1 MQKLARVLGML
12 AIVVAFSGCGNKTAI
27 TPTTP
32 VTPTKSP
39 EANAT
44 PIAPVENPTAT
55 SEMPQV
61 NSSNP
66 VVTDL
71 NNLAND
77 IDGIDKS
84 AQGLDEN
91 EDLSAE

>member
-1 MQKLARVLGML
+1 MRKLAKVLGML
-12 AIVVAFSGCGNKTAI
+12 AVVAVFSGCGNKTTAPV
-27 TPTTP
+27 TSSAPAEPTTISTGGS
-32 VTPTKSP
+32 VS
-39 EANAT
+39 A
-44 PIAPVENPTAT
+44 

-77 IDGIDKS
+77 IDSIDQS

>member
-1 MQKLARVLGML
+1 MRKLAKILGML
-12 AIVVAFSGCGNKTAI
+12 AIVAAFSGCGNKIAA
-27 TPTTP
+27 PTT
-32 VTPTKSP
+32 S
-39 EANAT
+39 
-44 PIAPVENPTAT
+44 IAPAEPTTISTGGSVSA

-77 IDGIDKS
+77 IDGIDQS